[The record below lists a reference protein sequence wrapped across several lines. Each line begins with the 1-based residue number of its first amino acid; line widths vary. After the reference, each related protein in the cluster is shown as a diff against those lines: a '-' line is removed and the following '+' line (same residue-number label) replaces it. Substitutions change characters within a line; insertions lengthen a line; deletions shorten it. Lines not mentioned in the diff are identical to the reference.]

1 MWELGG
7 YEHGHTGTYECVSTE
22 ERISPLYTPHVSM
35 AKWTEHKNVWVLIVA
50 FCASFSYY
58 IESFGLILTEPQ
70 FPPHAFAK
78 YLFKCGVSQF
88 CLSHMWKC
96 TLGRQKRHMIFV
108 DPQHVKSSV
117 VFNTD
122 QVYTFF
128 LLKYS
133 KLIKNMHLKP
143 KPGCHQLHII

>member
-1 MWELGG
+1 MLRGSSVG
-7 YEHGHTGTYECVSTE
+7 MNMGTQAHVNVWAQKREFH
-22 ERISPLYTPHVSM
+22 LFYTPRVSM
-35 AKWTEHKNVWVLIVA
+35 AKWTEHKNVWVLIVV

-58 IESFGLILTEPQ
+58 IESFGLILTEPRV
-70 FPPHAFAK
+70 PPHAFAK

-108 DPQHVKSSV
+108 DPQHVKSGV

-128 LLKYS
+128 SLEIQQINQKHALKT
-133 KLIKNMHLKP
+133 
-143 KPGCHQLHII
+143 